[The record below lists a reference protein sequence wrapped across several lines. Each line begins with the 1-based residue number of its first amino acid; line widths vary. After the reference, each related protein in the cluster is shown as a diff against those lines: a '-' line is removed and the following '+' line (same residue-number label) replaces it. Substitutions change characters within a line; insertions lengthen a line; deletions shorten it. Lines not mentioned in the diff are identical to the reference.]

1 MSTLH
6 SVFYKFKEKS
16 KVKNAIVFYL
26 CLQTDIGIKN
36 KENKLKTICYKHGI
50 CYQHSYGEQFWE
62 MPTLTQI
69 ISI

>member
-1 MSTLH
+1 MQLFFIY
-6 SVFYKFKEKS
+6 VY
-16 KVKNAIVFYL
+16 

-50 CYQHSYGEQFWE
+50 CYEHSYGEQFWE